1 MESWIPSILYLH
13 LERSK
18 LCFALTPGLRK
29 HSTYCHTFSGV
40 GSVIVLVL
48 TT

>member
-29 HSTYCHTFSGV
+29 RSTYCYTFSGMDF
-40 GSVIVLVL
+40 VIVLVL